1 MWIVKLALRQPYT
14 FIVMALAILILGVVA
29 IYRTAVDIF
38 PVVDIP
44 VVSVIWTYSGMA
56 PEEMTGRITTVSESA
71 ITTTVSDIEH
81 IESQSYTGV
90 SVIKIYFHNG
100 ADIPEAVAE
109 VTAVMQGV
117 LRVLPPGITPP
128 FIIQYSAS
136 DVPVLQAAVYSDTL
150 SEDRLNDYSNQFIR
164 TQLATVQGASVPLAY
179 GGAPRNLM
187 VDLDPERMFAK
198 NISAADVSNAFN
210 AQSLILP
217 SGDAKMGA
225 RDYNVRINNS
235 PTVVDELNDLPIKQ
249 VNGVTVYLRDVAHVR
264 LGAAPQT
271 NLVRRNGRRSAL
283 LTILKSGGASTL
295 DVVNRVRAR
304 MPSVLATL
312 PKSLKLDFLFD
323 QSLFVRA
330 AINGVVREAVIAAC
344 LTGLMILLFLGSWR
358 STLIVVISIP
368 LSILSSVIILS
379 FLGETLNIMTLGG
392 LALAVGMLV
401 DDATV
406 EIENT
411 HRNMEMG
418 KPIFKAILDGAQEV
432 ATPAFVSTLSIS
444 IVFVSVMF
452 LTGAAKSL
460 FTPLAMAV
468 VFAMLPSYL
477 LSRTLVPTLVRYL
490 LPSEAA
496 LYRARA
502 GHTEDGAGETDRQ
515 NPTAD
520 HTEGGAG
527 ENNRPNPTTA
537 AAAPRG
543 DIIWRIGARF
553 DRVFE
558 KLHVRYRNALALAL
572 GHRLLVC
579 AAFVIFCAV
588 SFALFPFLGRDFFS
602 SVDAGLFR
610 LHARAPVGT
619 RIEETALRFS
629 QVEDVIRETI
639 PPEELDVILDNIGLP
654 TAVNLGF
661 TDTATIASFDGEIL
675 VSLKEKHGPT
685 QKYEEELRDKLIA
698 RFPEMT
704 FFYQPADMV
713 TQVLN
718 FGLAAPI
725 DIQIVG
731 ADPKNKDV
739 AQEIRRRV
747 AAIPG
752 AIDVHL
758 GQVPDYPEL
767 FVNIDRTRAQDV
779 GLTQRD
785 VASDLLVSLSSSFQT
800 APNFWL
806 DWKTGVTYSVLVM
819 TPQYKIHSIDTLQ
832 NTTAT
837 APNTQIPQLVSN
849 LATVDRDVSPS
860 VVSHYN
866 IQPTLDVLARVQDR
880 DLAGVAGEVDKIL
893 DEIRPKLPRGSSLD
907 VRGQVETMRA
917 SFSGLSIG
925 LAFAAILVY
934 LLIAV
939 NFQSWLDPLIIVMAL
954 PGALSG
960 IIWMLFATQTT
971 VSVPAMMGAIMT
983 IGVATAN
990 SILLINFAGDER
1002 LQGKNATD
1010 AALNAGYTRLR
1021 PVIMTATAMII
1032 GMLPMALG
1040 LGEGGE
1046 QNAPLGRAVI
1056 GGLLVATFCTLF
1068 FVPVAYSLLQRRPPP
1083 HPLPPEE
1090 AALLE

>member
-14 FIVMALAILILGVVA
+14 FIIMSLLILILGVVA
-29 IYRTAVDIF
+29 IYRTPVDIF

-44 VVSVIWTYSGMA
+44 VISVIWTYSGM
-56 PEEMTGRITTVSESA
+56 PPQEMTGRITTVSERA
-71 ITTTVSDIEH
+71 LTTTVSDIEH

-90 SVIKIYFHNG
+90 SVIKIYFHAG
-100 ADIPEAVAE
+100 ANIPEAVAE
-109 VTAVMQGV
+109 VTAIMQGV

-128 FIIQYSAS
+128 LVIQYSAS
-136 DVPVLQAAVYSDTL
+136 DVPILQAVIYSDTL
-150 SEDRLNDYSNQFIR
+150 SEDRLNDYANQFIR

-179 GGAPRNLM
+179 GGAPRTLM
-187 VDLDPERMFAK
+187 VDLDPDRMYPK
-198 NISAADVSNAFN
+198 NLSASDVTNAFN

-217 SGDAKMGA
+217 SGDAKIGM

-235 PTVVDELNDLPIKQ
+235 PTVVDQLNDLPIKV
-249 VNGVTVYLRDVAHVR
+249 VNGAVVYLRDVAHVR

-304 MPSVLATL
+304 MPSILATL
-312 PKSLKLDFLFD
+312 PPELKLDFLFD

-330 AINGVVREAVIAAC
+330 AIKGVVREAIIAAC

-368 LSILSSVIILS
+368 LSILSSIIILS
-379 FLGETLNIMTLGG
+379 FLGQTINIMTLGG

-406 EIENT
+406 EVENT
-411 HRNMEMG
+411 HRNIEMG
-418 KPIFKAILDGAQEV
+418 KPIIKAILDGAQQV

-452 LTGAAKSL
+452 LTGAARSL
-460 FTPLAMAV
+460 FLPLAMAV
-468 VFAMLPSYL
+468 VFAMLPSYI
-477 LSRTLVPTLVRYL
+477 LSRTLVPTLIRYL
-490 LPSEAA
+490 LPPEVE
-496 LYRARA
+496 LYRSRA
-502 GHTEDGAGETDRQ
+502 GHTEGEAGGDNQ
-515 NPTAD
+515 
-520 HTEGGAG
+520 
-527 ENNRPNPTTA
+527 PNPPA
-537 AAAPRG
+537 ARPRRG
-543 DIIWRIGARF
+543 DIIWRIGERF
-553 DRVFE
+553 DRLFE
-558 KLHVRYRNALALAL
+558 KVHVRYRRALAWGLD
-572 GHRLLVC
+572 HRFLVC
-579 AAFVIFCAV
+579 VLFVIFCAV
-588 SFALFPFLGRDFFS
+588 SFALFPFLGRDFFPL
-602 SVDAGLFR
+602 VDAGQFR

-619 RIEETALRFS
+619 RIEETALRFTR
-629 QVEDVIRETI
+629 VEDLIRETI
-639 PPEELDVILDNIGLP
+639 PPEELDIILDNIGLP
-654 TAVNLGF
+654 TAINLGF
-661 TDTATIASFDGEIL
+661 TDTASISSFDGEIL

-685 QKYEEELRDKLIA
+685 QKYIEELRDKLNA
-698 RFPEMT
+698 RFPDMT

-718 FGLAAPI
+718 FGLPAPI

-731 ADPKNKDV
+731 ADPMNRDV
-739 AQEIRRRV
+739 AQEIRKQV

-758 GQVPDYPEL
+758 AQVLDYPEL
-767 FVNIDRTRAQDV
+767 FINVDRTRAQEI

-785 VASDLLVSLSSSFQT
+785 VAGALLVSLSSSFQT

-806 DWKTGVTYSVLVM
+806 DWKTGVTYNVQVM
-819 TPQYKIHSIDTLQ
+819 TPQYRIHSIDTLQ

-837 APNTQIPQLVSN
+837 SPNATMPQLVSN
-849 LATVDRDVSPS
+849 LATIDRDFSPGL
-860 VVSHYN
+860 VTHYN
-866 IQPTLDVLARVQDR
+866 IQPTLDVLASVQDR
-880 DLAGVAGEVDKIL
+880 DLAGVAVDVDKIL
-893 DEIRPKLPRGSSLD
+893 ADMKPKLPRGSTLN
-907 VRGQVETMRA
+907 VRGQVETMRD

-925 LAFAAILVY
+925 LVFAAVLVY

-954 PGALSG
+954 PGALAG
-960 IIWMLFATQTT
+960 IIWMLFVTQTT

-990 SILLINFAGDER
+990 SILLINFAGDQRR
-1002 LQGKNATD
+1002 LGMNATD
-1010 AALNAGYTRLR
+1010 AALEAGYTRLR

-1032 GMLPMALG
+1032 GMLPMSLG

-1068 FVPVAYSLLQRRPPP
+1068 FVPVIYSLLQRRPPRT
-1083 HPLPPEE
+1083 LPPEE
-1090 AALLE
+1090 AALIE